1 MTWADR
7 SSLSSAT
14 SPWATGAA
22 ATSPRGITRWLI
34 SVDGLCALFEALVA
48 DGYDVIGPSGV
59 LGRVPSEPT
68 PAATVRRARSAV
80 EGADRMDRQMDTGDL
95 AGGDE

>member
-1 MTWADR
+1 M
-7 SSLSSAT
+7 AT
-14 SPWATGAA
+14 ATAIPA
-22 ATSPRGITRWLI
+22 RRLI

-68 PAATVRRARSAV
+68 PAATARRARSAV